1 MMKNT
6 DSFVERL
13 IRYGSYP
20 AILGAAAYVML
31 LGVGSVRHLQTLR
44 HLMSSQN
51 HQATQDESEA
61 HALGWPLH
69 VSSNLIPFGT

>member
-20 AILGAAAYVML
+20 AILGAAAYVSHP
-31 LGVGSVRHLQTLR
+31 G
-44 HLMSSQN
+44 
-51 HQATQDESEA
+51 
-61 HALGWPLH
+61 
-69 VSSNLIPFGT
+69 

>member
-31 LGVGSVRHLQTLR
+31 LGVGSGI
-44 HLMSSQN
+44 
-51 HQATQDESEA
+51 AGA
-61 HALGWPLH
+61 APA
-69 VSSNLIPFGT
+69 VSS